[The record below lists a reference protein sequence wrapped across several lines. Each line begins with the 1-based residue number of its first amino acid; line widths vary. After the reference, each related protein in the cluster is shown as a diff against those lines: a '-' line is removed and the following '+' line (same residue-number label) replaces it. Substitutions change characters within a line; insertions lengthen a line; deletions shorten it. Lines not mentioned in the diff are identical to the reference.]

1 VRVRLGPRAHRQHQD
16 LPRIVDPHRLND
28 VPFTVREMVQQR
40 RATVLKNE
48 RLTASRLLPVH
59 ATDRLEM
66 IGLRVV
72 SRPFG

>member
-1 VRVRLGPRAHRQHQD
+1 
-16 LPRIVDPHRLND
+16 
-28 VPFTVREMVQQR
+28 MVQQR